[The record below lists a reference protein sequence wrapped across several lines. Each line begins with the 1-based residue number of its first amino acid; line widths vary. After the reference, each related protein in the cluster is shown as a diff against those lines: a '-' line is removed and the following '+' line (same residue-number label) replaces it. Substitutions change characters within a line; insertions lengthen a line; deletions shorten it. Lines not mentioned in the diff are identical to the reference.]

1 MEKKTTVLELSSN
14 DAHNYFMKP
23 ANYCTLSL
31 PKYIDFDP
39 ILKYVEN
46 TINEAINHQ
55 QDEDPLDSI
64 CAICE
69 NKKQR
74 PGSHEN
80 VNHTI
85 LINKDAKYAFRPI
98 QLPNPYIYY
107 ILVQKITEEPMWG
120 FIKKR
125 MEYFYHEVENR
136 IEVSS
141 IPLKEEDRE
150 GESQT
155 AASILNWWDNI
166 EQRTIE
172 LSMEYKYMLVTD
184 ITNCY
189 GSIYTHTIEWAL
201 MGKEKAKERHKECKK
216 RSGVSDLNNTDKLGC
231 LIDKYIQS
239 MQYGQTNGL
248 PQGSTLFDFIAEII
262 LGYADQNLD
271 KELKKEGIS
280 NYKIL
285 RYRDD
290 YRIFSNSKD
299 ELEKISLSLQK
310 ILSDLNFHMNSSKT
324 KMTENIVEDA
334 IKQDKLYYISNIPA
348 YKKKR
353 SLFSSFQK
361 ELYYILSI
369 ARKFPNSGIV
379 CRLMNNL
386 NHRIEKVSLREE
398 STDENKK
405 GKKTIDENPKVLIA
419 IIMEIVMNSPRI
431 YQHALSSVSHSINLF
446 SSEKEKAQ
454 TTVAVRKKLCRLPN
468 IGHIQLWMQRIT
480 SKIDTGDDESYDEL
494 LCKIIQEQI
503 ERHTSSK
510 DRTIWKAQ
518 NGTQIASEMENLWNL
533 EWVKEE
539 YRKDFPIASI
549 FNKKE
554 FDEMKPFIKSDEID
568 IFNPYPSLS

>member
-14 DAHNYFMKP
+14 DAHDYFMKS

-64 CAICE
+64 CK

-74 PGSHEN
+74 PRSHEN

-201 MGKEKAKERHKECKK
+201 MGKEKAKEYHK
-216 RSGVSDLNNTDKLGC
+216 
-231 LIDKYIQS
+231 
-239 MQYGQTNGL
+239 
-248 PQGSTLFDFIAEII
+248 
-262 LGYADQNLD
+262 
-271 KELKKEGIS
+271 
-280 NYKIL
+280 
-285 RYRDD
+285 
-290 YRIFSNSKD
+290 
-299 ELEKISLSLQK
+299 
-310 ILSDLNFHMNSSKT
+310 
-324 KMTENIVEDA
+324 
-334 IKQDKLYYISNIPA
+334 
-348 YKKKR
+348 
-353 SLFSSFQK
+353 
-361 ELYYILSI
+361 
-369 ARKFPNSGIV
+369 
-379 CRLMNNL
+379 
-386 NHRIEKVSLREE
+386 
-398 STDENKK
+398 ENKK
-405 GKKTIDENPKVLIA
+405 KK
-419 IIMEIVMNSPRI
+419 
-431 YQHALSSVSHSINLF
+431 
-446 SSEKEKAQ
+446 
-454 TTVAVRKKLCRLPN
+454 
-468 IGHIQLWMQRIT
+468 
-480 SKIDTGDDESYDEL
+480 
-494 LCKIIQEQI
+494 
-503 ERHTSSK
+503 
-510 DRTIWKAQ
+510 
-518 NGTQIASEMENLWNL
+518 
-533 EWVKEE
+533 
-539 YRKDFPIASI
+539 
-549 FNKKE
+549 
-554 FDEMKPFIKSDEID
+554 
-568 IFNPYPSLS
+568 

>member
-1 MEKKTTVLELSSN
+1 MEKKTTILELSSN
-14 DAHNYFMKP
+14 DAHDYFMQP

-39 ILKYVEN
+39 ILKYVQN
-46 TINEAINHQ
+46 TIKEAVNHQ
-55 QDEDPLDSI
+55 QDKDPLDSI
-64 CAICE
+64 CE
-69 NKKQR
+69 NKRR
-74 PGSHEN
+74 PKFYEN

-201 MGKEKAKERHKECKK
+201 MGKKEAKEHHKENKK
-216 RSGVSDLNNTDKLGC
+216 RSNNTDNLGC

-262 LGYADQNLD
+262 LGYADQMLAE
-271 KELKKEGIS
+271 ELKKKGIS

-310 ILSDLNFHMNSSKT
+310 TLSDLNFHMNSSKT

-348 YKKKR
+348 YKGKR

-386 NHRIEKVSLREE
+386 NHKIEKVSLREE
-398 STDENKK
+398 ST
-405 GKKTIDENPKVLIA
+405 DENPKVLIA

-431 YQHALSSVSHSINLF
+431 YQHALSSVSHLINQF
-446 SSEKEKAQ
+446 SSEEEKAQ

-480 SKIDTGDDESYDEL
+480 SKINTGDDESYDEP
-494 LCKIIQEQI
+494 LCTIIQKQI
-503 ERHTSSK
+503 KQHTSGI
-510 DRTIWKAQ
+510 DT
-518 NGTQIASEMENLWNL
+518 TSEKENLWNL
-533 EWVKEE
+533 EWIKKE
-539 YRKDFPIASI
+539 YRENFPIASI